1 MMKTLFQKSAQR
13 RLVVRAGIL
22 QNSNQPVT
30 INLQNPEPL
39 PYFTL
44 SMTTFMMLHP
54 FLSAPADVWLAL
66 FP

>member
-1 MMKTLFQKSAQR
+1 MMKTLFKKSAQR

-54 FLSAPADVWLAL
+54 FLSAPADVWPAL